1 LIEEVFMKR
10 CSVITKSFVH
20 GIISLLFFSCI
31 PLTYAGEAKE
41 YGKFIIIYEKP
52 ENKAQEDIKSL
63 LNKPENFD
71 SLISSL
77 NKALKLPQ
85 DIKIIY
91 QTKRASAYYPSER
104 TIYIDYNTIIF
115 SGETYFKEYIKDDEN
130 DVKSFSDAEK
140 EDQDSVNTHMVGL
153 ARFIIYHE
161 IAHSIIDVFDL
172 PVVGNEETAADN
184 LSAILS
190 LDFVKDGFLIAVNAA
205 DAFVLMDSLPKK
217 DKNNEEEEEHD
228 AYWDE
233 HALNLQRYYNIL
245 CLAYGKFPKKMIDEV
260 STWEDNK
267 QEITF
272 LVERKEYC
280 KNQYL
285 SEQRAWYR
293 LLSPYLIENE
303 SADKESA
310 NDKPSDDASDES
322 SDESDEESTGTSDE
336 NSDEE

>member
-1 LIEEVFMKR
+1 ME
-10 CSVITKSFVH
+10 CYSVIIKSFVH
-20 GIISLLFFSCI
+20 GIISSSLLFFSYM

-52 ENKAQEDIKSL
+52 ENKAQEAIKDL
-63 LNKPENFD
+63 LNNPKNFD
-71 SLISSL
+71 SLINSL
-77 NKALKLPQ
+77 NKELKLPQ

-91 QTKRASAYYPSER
+91 QTKRASAYYPSEK
-104 TIYIDYNTIIF
+104 TIYIDYNTIIV
-115 SGETYFKEYIKDDEN
+115 SGATYFKEYIEDDEN

-140 EDQDSVNTHMVGL
+140 SDQDLINDHMVGL

-161 IAHSIIDVFDL
+161 IAHAIIDVFDL
-172 PVVGNEETAADN
+172 PIVGNDETAADN

-190 LDFVKDGFLIAVNAA
+190 LDLVKDGFSIALNAA
-205 DAFVLMDSLPKK
+205 DAFVLMEYQSKQ
-217 DKNNEEEEEHD
+217 DKNNEEEEEQD

-245 CLAYGKFPKKMIDEV
+245 CLAYGKFPKKMIEEV

-272 LVERKEYC
+272 LIERKDYC
-280 KNQYL
+280 KYQYL

-293 LLSPYLIENE
+293 LLSPYLIQQETSSNE
-303 SADKESA
+303 STADKPDG
-310 NDKPSDDASDES
+310 NASDES
-322 SDESDEESTGTSDE
+322 SDESDEESADTSEE